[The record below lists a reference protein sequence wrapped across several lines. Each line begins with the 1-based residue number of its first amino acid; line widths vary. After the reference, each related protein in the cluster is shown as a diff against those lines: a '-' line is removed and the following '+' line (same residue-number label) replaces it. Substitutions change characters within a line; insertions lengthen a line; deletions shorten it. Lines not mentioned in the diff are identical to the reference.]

1 MCCDYALHMAVTHW
15 SEEVAAELPL
25 VTQPDIGI
33 NSFKVFMAYKD
44 VMMIRDGEII
54 ECFKV
59 LSSYLSIYLSIYLFL
74 YLHIQVVKDIG
85 GIGMVHCENGDV
97 IVENCAKLLAQ
108 GITGPEGHAM
118 SRPEEVE
125 AEVGF

>member
-59 LSSYLSIYLSIYLFL
+59 TYSYLSILLYFYLTIYISI
-74 YLHIQVVKDIG
+74 
-85 GIGMVHCENGDV
+85 
-97 IVENCAKLLAQ
+97 
-108 GITGPEGHAM
+108 
-118 SRPEEVE
+118 
-125 AEVGF
+125 

>member
-1 MCCDYALHMAVTHW
+1 MAVTHW

-59 LSSYLSIYLSIYLFL
+59 IYLSIYLFI
-74 YLHIQVVKDIG
+74 YLTIHLSIY
-85 GIGMVHCENGDV
+85 
-97 IVENCAKLLAQ
+97 
-108 GITGPEGHAM
+108 PY
-118 SRPEEVE
+118 RW
-125 AEVGF
+125 

>member
-59 LSSYLSIYLSIYLFL
+59 TPSYLLSIYLWQKHKFATCSK
-74 YLHIQVVKDIG
+74 HDTATG
-85 GIGMVHCENGDV
+85 GDD
-97 IVENCAKLLAQ
+97 KWQ
-108 GITGPEGHAM
+108 
-118 SRPEEVE
+118 
-125 AEVGF
+125 FF